1 MIGTLCLGLCW
12 SRRWNHQ
19 AVSEAVITC
28 LSLSSLSFAHHTAPR
43 VEMEC
48 WLGDCSRWPY
58 GQFGAPSVCLPCSYG
73 RCTHVHVGPRPAT
86 DGERAC
92 SRPTYHSLRLTAAA
106 FNCAKRSMPPRFLIR
121 IINYYTHRLGSVCF
135 YDASFALG
143 FTAV

>member
-1 MIGTLCLGLCW
+1 MVLCAWVCVGADGGIIRQSVRL
-12 SRRWNHQ
+12 SSHVSVFPRSPSHTTQRHESRWN
-19 AVSEAVITC
+19 AGSV
-28 LSLSSLSFAHHTAPR
+28 TAPAGR
-43 VEMEC
+43 
-48 WLGDCSRWPY
+48 Y